1 MLRVISNNINPE
13 QKLIAMVEASM
24 PDAVPVL
31 SDLLTKQEHAELV
44 RYVSRIIRHGSSI
57 TPDNP
62 IVQQLSRVITEAGG
76 QLIIP
81 VAGATEEDYDYDL
94 IANRDPVQC
103 SRSAQYGQ
111 IIEVLTMGL
120 ILNNQTQRAEVSAYC

>member
-62 IVQQLSRVITEAGG
+62 IVHAVG
-76 QLIIP
+76 QL
-81 VAGATEEDYDYDL
+81 
-94 IANRDPVQC
+94 N
-103 SRSAQYGQ
+103 
-111 IIEVLTMGL
+111 MGKL
-120 ILNNQTQRAEVSAYC
+120 SKC